1 MAVLARSRA
10 SLRIFGDDLLQAD
23 VTRMLG
29 CDPSEAWQ
37 KGDIK
42 KSKCGCDVVRK
53 TGAWLLRAEPREPA
67 DLEAQ
72 VAEILGKLSSD
83 PQVWSSL
90 NQKYKVDLFCGWFM
104 TYSNEGVSISP
115 ATMGQLQQR
124 GIVLALDIYGPDKE
138 QP

>member
-1 MAVLARSRA
+1 MAALARSHV
-10 SLRIFGDDLLQAD
+10 SLRIFGDHLLRAD

-29 CDPSEAWQ
+29 CDPTEAWQ
-37 KGDIK
+37 KGDVK
-42 KSKCGCDVVRK
+42 KSKSGRDFVRK
-53 TGAWLLRAEPREPA
+53 TGAWFLRAEHREPA

-90 NQKYKVDLFCGWFM
+90 NQKFKVDLFCGWFM
-104 TYSNEGVSISP
+104 TDSNEGVSISP
-115 ATMGQLQQR
+115 ATMGQLQKR